1 MVSLEIMKDNF
12 SSIGKEVVQT
22 EINALKKLKKS
33 LNKDFDKIVNSI
45 IKCKG
50 KVIFSGVGKSGIIS
64 HKIQSTIASL
74 GIPSFYVDAGSCSH
88 GDLGMISSGDVIL
101 LISHSGES
109 SELKNIIQY
118 TKRNKNITLIGIT
131 SKKNSLLYKSSDI
144 SFLLPTITEAGPGNY
159 IPTSSTT
166 SQVCFGDALAI
177 STIKVRKF
185 SRLDFKKFHPS
196 GSLGAKLKTVSELMH
211 KGREIPFINENLNI
225 KTALKIFNKKNL
237 GVLIAKNKK
246 GNTTGIISDGDFKR
260 INYKTDNIND
270 LIIKKVMKKNP
281 IMVNE
286 NILAV
291 EALSIMNSKKITALC
306 VYKKNKRKTIGLIHM
321 HSILNAN
328 IR

>member
-1 MVSLEIMKDNF
+1 MKDNF

>member
-1 MVSLEIMKDNF
+1 MKDNF

-118 TKRNKNITLIGIT
+118 TKRNENITLIGIT

-159 IPTSSTT
+159 LPTSSTT

>member
-1 MVSLEIMKDNF
+1 MKDNF

-166 SQVCFGDALAI
+166 AQVCFGDALAI